1 MKYTCVKCGSEFE
14 ARHKTA
20 VCNSCKTATCVIC
33 GKEFTL
39 KHPYTQMT
47 CSSKCR
53 GEYRK
58 RVGISKQVA
67 HKSTQ
72 TKLMRYG
79 TVSSSKICTNVMTK
93 VCKLCGKTFQ
103 TTSTRR
109 IYCEDKHYGPCPV
122 CGKIVEIKDY
132 SIGPQ
137 ACSKACRVARINKT
151 CLEKYGNKDA
161 VNSDHAKELGKQHSL
176 ERYGKEFYS
185 QTDEYKERYKETMN
199 ERYGV
204 DYPIQN
210 SQIRLKIEDTNQ
222 EKYGF
227 RHPMRNSD
235 VKIHMKATMEERY
248 GGLGLHS
255 PEIKHKA
262 TNTLLSNYGVDS
274 PMKSDIIKERSAA
287 TCMNRYGVSNY
298 KQSSCSLQQEMS
310 DPEKCRNYICFR
322 DNPISYIS
330 TRYNEPPTIGQLCSD
345 LGVTDTPI
353 YDALLLH
360 GASDLICRRYNSSIE
375 NEVINYLHSLRV
387 DNIISN
393 NRILIKPYE
402 IDIYLPDY
410 KIGIEC
416 DPTVTHNSS
425 FKDPWGGNPKPPS
438 YHKRKND
445 LADGVGIQLFHIFGY
460 EWTWHKDIIKSML
473 RSLLHKNE
481 RSIYARKCEIKLVDG
496 NDCRWFLNENH
507 RQGNAD
513 SSYRYGLYYEGQLV
527 SVMTFS
533 NMRTTIGKKASNND
547 NTYELVRF
555 CNLRNTNVV
564 GGASKLFKHF
574 LKEVNPSEVVSFSDR
589 AHTTGKLYSILGFEV
604 ESYSDSGYVWVN
616 YVNDSYYSR
625 VACQKKNLRKLFNDD
640 SIDIDS
646 MTERQIMEIHGYARV
661 FDSGVIRW
669 RYLNQHIENY

>member
-1 MKYTCVKCGSEFE
+1 MKYTCVRCGSEFE
-14 ARHKTA
+14 SKHKTA

-39 KHPYTQMT
+39 QHPYTQMT

-67 HKSTQ
+67 KKATQ

-79 TVSSSKICTNVMTK
+79 TLSSSKICTNVMTK
-93 VCKLCGKTFQ
+93 VCKLCGKAFQ

-109 IYCEDKHYGPCPV
+109 IYCEDKHYGSCPV

-137 ACSKACRVARINKT
+137 ACSKECRVARINKT

-161 VNSDHAKELGKQHSL
+161 VNSDYAKELGKQHSL

-199 ERYGV
+199 NLYGV
-204 DYPIQN
+204 DYPMQSNEIKDKVA
-210 SQIRLKIEDTNQ
+210 RTN
-222 EKYGF
+222 
-227 RHPMRNSD
+227 
-235 VKIHMKATMEERY
+235 EERY
-248 GGLGLHS
+248 GVRHPMMNKDVQSAMQSTMEQRYGGVGLQSSELQS
-255 PEIKHKA
+255 KA
-262 TNTLLSNYGVDS
+262 AATLQSIYGVNN
-274 PMKSDIIKERSAA
+274 PMKSAIIRDKAAA
-287 TCMNRYGVSNY
+287 TCISKYGVSNY
-298 KQSSCSLQQEMS
+298 KQSLNSLEQEMT
-310 DPEKCRNYICFR
+310 DPEKSKDYILFR
-322 DNPISYIS
+322 EDPASYIAEN
-330 TRYNEPPTIGQLCSD
+330 YNESPTIGQLCSD

-353 YDALLLH
+353 YNALLLH
-360 GASDLICRRYNSSIE
+360 DASNSICRRYNSSIE
-375 NEVINYLHSLRV
+375 NEVINYLHMIGIT
-387 DNIISN
+387 NIICN

-410 KIGIEC
+410 RLGIEC

-445 LADGVGIQLFHIFGY
+445 LADAAGIQLFHIFGY
-460 EWTWHKDIIKSML
+460 EWTCHKDIIKSML

-481 RSIYARKCEIKLVDG
+481 RSIYARKCNVKFIDG
-496 NDCRWFLNENH
+496 NECCRFLNENH

-513 SSYRYGLYYEGQLV
+513 SSYRYGLYYQDELV

-533 NMRTTIGKKASNND
+533 KMRNTIGKKSSNND

-574 LKEVNPSEVVSFSDR
+574 LKDVNPSEVVSFSDR
-589 AHTTGKLYSILGFEV
+589 AHTTGKLYSILGFEI

-616 YVNDSYYSR
+616 YVNDSYHSR

-646 MTERQIMEIHGYARV
+646 MTERQIMETHGYARV
-661 FDSGVIRW
+661 FDCGVIRW
-669 RYLNQHIENY
+669 RYLNQQIENY